1 MVKNNFNMKKLS
13 LLLCVILFMTVS
25 CHKPK
30 LVGEFYLTAKTK
42 ELNPFSGYEKLT
54 FKDDTGPDEIL
65 EGDAR
70 INNIIKAYIGDES
83 GDFVLWEQDYSRFVN
98 DQYEINITLS
108 TYLEEP
114 YLSIHFKDF
123 VDGYTIYSGFKI
135 RDDSIIGRYY
145 DSILI
150 HQVWY
155 HHIYYDTMKYQ
166 THPFP
171 ADIQRFPVKSYY
183 SATSGVV
190 KIDFSDDSFLEL
202 DKIEWTE

>member
-54 FKDDTGPDEIL
+54 FKDDTVLNEIL
-65 EGDAR
+65 VGDAR
-70 INNIIKAYIGDES
+70 INKITKSYIDDES

-98 DQYEINITLS
+98 DQYEINITIATTRKPGLM
-108 TYLEEP
+108 
-114 YLSIHFKDF
+114 IDF
-123 VDGYTIYSGFKI
+123 RNLVDGYNFYSRFKI
-135 RDDSIIGRYY
+135 TDDSIIGRYY

-155 HHIYYDTMKYQ
+155 HHIYYDTMLYDHHQ
-166 THPFP
+166 PFP

-190 KIDFSDDSFLEL
+190 KIDFSDDSSLEL
-202 DKIEWTE
+202 DKIEWTQ